1 MNFLR
6 RTIQIAVTATV
17 VAVVVQELQKPPEQR
32 TWQGKAFGWVPYD
45 LRYPWIETEARLRAA
60 YWNPGDERLL
70 TGNVFGIGWGINLPV
85 LWRRCQEVLAL
96 VKVLL
101 TPG

>member
-6 RTIQIAVTATV
+6 RTIQIAVTASV
-17 VAVVVQELQKPPEQR
+17 VAVVVQELQKPPDQR

-45 LRYPWIETEARLRAA
+45 LRYPWIDTEARLRAA
-60 YWNPGDERLL
+60 YWNPADERLL
-70 TGNVFGIGWGINLPV
+70 TGNVFGIGWGINIPV
-85 LWRRCQEVLAL
+85 LWRRCQEVLAF